1 MQHLPMPFYR
11 YRRHRLAVPAVPS
24 LAGESPLEA
33 NNIPIAKDAML
44 VTLSCGY
51 GTTFGIS
58 HHPQPPHCGG
68 EGLCIGFRAGCVSLC
83 WAMMYGCG
91 QSPATGLSCRREF
104 SGFPPRI
111 PAPYTP
117 VFLCQPLCVLLQ
129 RRHDPGFTPS
139 ATRACSI

>member
-111 PAPYTP
+111 PAPYTLLFVSAVMCCSFSAVMTP
-117 VFLCQPLCVLLQ
+117 PQREPAVFEC
-129 RRHDPGFTPS
+129 
-139 ATRACSI
+139 